1 MDSFISETP
10 RGPVSFSNILA
21 VLDPRA
27 PRRLLLACHYD
38 SKFIPTDP
46 SDPQKV
52 FVGASDSAVP
62 CAMMLELV
70 TALDPHLKKHKQLVR
85 QSVTISSSR
94 KPLSEVIHLKTRFG
108 GKLRCMSLRRSLKLF
123 PNL

>member
-10 RGPVSFSNILA
+10 RGPVSFSNVLA
-21 VLDPRA
+21 VLDPVA

-38 SKFIPTDP
+38 SKFIPSDP

-85 QSVTISSSR
+85 QSVTSQF
-94 KPLSEVIHLKTRFG
+94 HDCFQ
-108 GKLRCMSLRRSLKLF
+108 RSLVYQL
-123 PNL
+123 NLETYSTASS